1 MNQKGT
7 RLLLIF
13 QTYFL
18 QISMSVALKSILV
31 LNKRPVS
38 IAKENLSVFA
48 LKDMSEMEKTIAL
61 QLVSAKFVLESK
73 LLHDLFYTQ
82 VLSLLNRCKHILGF
96 LMTSR
101 QQCCERG
108 PCRFFR

>member
-1 MNQKGT
+1 MDQKGT
-7 RLLLIF
+7 RFLLIF

-18 QISMSVALKSILV
+18 QISMSVAPKSILV

-38 IAKENLSVFA
+38 ITKENLSVFA
-48 LKDMSEMEKTIAL
+48 LEDMSEMEKTIAL

-82 VLSLLNRCKHILGF
+82 VLSLLNR
-96 LMTSR
+96 S
-101 QQCCERG
+101 
-108 PCRFFR
+108 

>member
-1 MNQKGT
+1 MDQKGT

-18 QISMSVALKSILV
+18 QISMSVVPKSILV

-38 IAKENLSVFA
+38 ITKENLSVFA
-48 LKDMSEMEKTIAL
+48 LKDMSEMEKTIA
-61 QLVSAKFVLESK
+61 LVSAKFVLESK

-82 VLSLLNRCKHILGF
+82 VLSPLNRC
-96 LMTSR
+96 
-101 QQCCERG
+101 
-108 PCRFFR
+108 